1 MFVVVRALGEQAG
14 RRAGRL
20 EVKSVKFHLYDGNNK
35 IAVCV
40 GRRESQAKPS
50 RVSRVELSG
59 ARPSLQEMITTS
71 PANHRTNDQVCSN

>member
-35 IAVCV
+35 IAVCRSV
-40 GRRESQAKPS
+40 GRGEPS
-50 RVSRVELSG
+50 R
-59 ARPSLQEMITTS
+59 A
-71 PANHRTNDQVCSN
+71 CKK